1 MELTNEEKR
10 VLNIILKRWY
20 ILSNRSKKFFVH
32 LTIRSKIC
40 LNITKY
46 KWYKNILYISLSEN
60 WFTNIL
66 NSFYLL

>member
-32 LTIRSKIC
+32 LAIRSKIC
-40 LNITKY
+40 LNITKH
-46 KWYKNILYISLSEN
+46 KWYKNILYISLSED
-60 WFTNIL
+60 WFTNIS
-66 NSFYLL
+66 NSFYL